1 MARDEVVRAL
11 RRLPGLGNGGTG
23 RRPRRLAHS
32 PVRARHGPA
41 GPGPRGADHHG
52 GRPCGERAADR
63 PGRTRPGAGRR
74 PGPRGRRAAGGG
86 ARGGQVHTAAGGGR
100 AGGPDRPRAGS
111 RRPGGRGTGEASAAQ
126 VRLRADRIGAVGDNL
141 YIAAETELS
150 AVLAQVE
157 AVRPEL
163 LIVDSV
169 QTIVVPGVE
178 GIPGGVTQIR
188 EVTSALMAVAKQQS
202 LSTVLVGHVTR
213 DGAMAGPRALE
224 HLVDV
229 VLHFEGDRHAQ
240 LRMVRALK
248 NRFGPTD
255 EVGCFELGESGLAGL
270 ADPSGLFISHH
281 GGHVPG
287 TCLTVTLEG
296 RRPLIA

>member
-74 PGPRGRRAAGGG
+74 PGPRGRGAAGGG

-100 AGGPDRPRAGS
+100 AGVPDR
-111 RRPGGRGTGEASAAQ
+111 
-126 VRLRADRIGAVGDNL
+126 LGAVGYNL

-202 LSTVLVGHVTR
+202 LSTVLVGHVT
-213 DGAMAGPRALE
+213 
-224 HLVDV
+224 
-229 VLHFEGDRHAQ
+229 
-240 LRMVRALK
+240 
-248 NRFGPTD
+248 
-255 EVGCFELGESGLAGL
+255 
-270 ADPSGLFISHH
+270 
-281 GGHVPG
+281 
-287 TCLTVTLEG
+287 
-296 RRPLIA
+296 